1 MVPVGLTRVFVTMIV
16 PSLKASQELQVLKE
30 SHGIPEMPLPAF
42 LNLTVTSMLL
52 YAFLIWSSQA
62 LEKPKTYP
70 LRSFT

>member
-1 MVPVGLTRVFVTMIV
+1 MVPVGLTQVFVTMIV

-30 SHGIPEMPLPAF
+30 SHGIPEIPLPAF

-52 YAFLIWSSQA
+52 YAFLTWSFQV